1 MAGRSYYNIRSFY
14 TKSSARMMTVNQFR
28 FGGIELEGDEEP
40 TTTED
45 LKRLTVGADT
55 GFYPNM
61 PLILQSDG
69 NAWDIGNAYLLCRL
83 ESHQPWE
90 MATLLNA
97 AKDLLVYLAFCE
109 HNDIDPLKMPEAKAL
124 RPTYKFR
131 KELEKHVLQGYG
143 VSTASRVMN
152 SVVNFYKIIA
162 SHGLIKP
169 WELGQEPYKK
179 LIKVISTFNEQ
190 GFSMPLQVSTSDLA
204 IKTPA
209 TEIMPG
215 RIMDGGQLRP
225 LSKIE
230 TSCLWKGMY
239 QGYIKPDGSAP
250 AAEEKPICSLT
261 LRLIMET
268 ALLTGMRKGSILTL
282 AWAHIEEMYAAS
294 QADPEAKSIR
304 LHPTKNKSRLQID
317 VKGRRPYP
325 SGFPRHWSSGC
336 ISTPIRRT
344 LQSAEKSAYGDS
356 KIITCS

>member
-1 MAGRSYYNIRSFY
+1 
-14 TKSSARMMTVNQFR
+14 
-28 FGGIELEGDEEP
+28 
-40 TTTED
+40 
-45 LKRLTVGADT
+45 
-55 GFYPNM
+55 
-61 PLILQSDG
+61 
-69 NAWDIGNAYLLCRL
+69 
-83 ESHQPWE
+83 
-90 MATLLNA
+90 
-97 AKDLLVYLAFCE
+97 
-109 HNDIDPLKMPEAKAL
+109 
-124 RPTYKFR
+124 
-131 KELEKHVLQGYG
+131 
-143 VSTASRVMN
+143 MN

-225 LSKIE
+225 LTKIE
-230 TSCLWKGMY
+230 ASCLWKGMY

-250 AAEEKPICSLT
+250 AAGEKPICSLT

-282 AWAHIEEMYAAS
+282 AWAHVEEMYAAS

-304 LHPTKNKSRLQID
+304 LHPTKNKSLAQID

-325 SGFPRHWSSGC
+325 FWFPRALVERLYLYANSKDSAE
-336 ISTPIRRT
+336 RR
-344 LQSAEKSAYGDS
+344 EKSAYGDNQNNYLFLTKMGQPYQTAKREVLDRQDPAS
-356 KIITCS
+356 APSVNAPNFKVQKGTSLTVVFNVFVEKLQALYPDVKSFSFHDLRATCGMSIVRYGAEQDWPNATTRALVQRQLGHAKGSPSTDSYLDYEEFLEKAHAVDEAVLSAVLGEWADPEAAMKSSEGG